1 MNALKVTAGV
11 LALADAGLGLYIS
24 SFMALPSNTAVF
36 QTVLLWAGAFLLV
49 DSLLCIY
56 GVYYAFP
63 VAAALG
69 AALAADSILVFSGF
83 TLQELAL
90 LALSLVVLVLNVLAF
105 RSNSQLSEQANPMN
119 LPVFG

>member
-11 LALADAGLGLYIS
+11 LALADSVLALYLYS
-24 SFMALPSNTAVF
+24 AMSFPSNLAIF
-36 QTVLLWAGAFLLV
+36 QELLLWAGAFLLV

-63 VAAALG
+63 VAAVLG
-69 AALAADSILVFSGF
+69 AALAADSLLLLSGY
-83 TLQELAL
+83 TVQELAL
-90 LALSLVVLVLNVLAF
+90 SALSLIVLVLNVLAY
-105 RSNSQLSEQANPMN
+105 RSKSHLSEQANPMN